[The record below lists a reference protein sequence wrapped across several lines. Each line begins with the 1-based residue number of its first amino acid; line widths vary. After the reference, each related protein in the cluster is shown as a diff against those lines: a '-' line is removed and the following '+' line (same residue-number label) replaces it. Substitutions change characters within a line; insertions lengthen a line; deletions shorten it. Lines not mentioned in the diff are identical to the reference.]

1 MKLSEFDFSELLKWE
16 KVWEKIIAILPSVI
30 WAIVIL
36 AVGFYV
42 ANLLGRILFK
52 AMSPRIK
59 DPTIVPFLKS
69 VVVIFL
75 KFAVILAALD
85 ALHINVNSIIAAV
98 SAAGVTAGIGLKD
111 NIAQFAAG
119 LQILIS
125 KPFKSG
131 DYIEV
136 NGLAG
141 TVGQIRFMNT
151 SLNTIDN
158 KRVIMPNSQIMNNSI
173 INYTAE
179 DYRRLDLVYTI
190 GYNDDIVIAKN
201 ILAEIARED
210 ERVLDTPA
218 PMIGVKEHGA
228 HGIHIACQI
237 WCSSEN
243 YWPLFYSM
251 QEKVKN
257 AFDEH
262 GISIPYDQLD
272 VHVVSDDK

>member
-1 MKLSEFDFSELLKWE
+1 MNPLSIDFSEFFKWENLWE
-16 KVWEKIIAILPSVI
+16 KVIAILPSVL
-30 WAIVIL
+30 WAIIIL

-42 ANLLGRILFK
+42 SNLLGRILSK
-52 AMSPRIK
+52 TMSSRIK

-69 VVVIFL
+69 VLVIFL
-75 KFAVILAALD
+75 KLAVVLAALD
-85 ALHINVNSIIAAV
+85 ALHINVNSIIAAI

-111 NIAQFAAG
+111 SIAQFAAG
-119 LQILIS
+119 IQILVS
-125 KPFKSG
+125 KPFKNG
-131 DYIEV
+131 DYVEV

-141 TVGQIRFMNT
+141 TVSQIRFMNT

-158 KRVIMPNSQIMNNSI
+158 KRVIVPNSQIMNNSI

-179 DYRRLDLVYTI
+179 QYRRLDLVYTI

-201 ILAEIARED
+201 VLAEIARED
-210 ERVLDTPA
+210 ERILDNPA
-218 PMIGVKEHGA
+218 PIIGVKEHGA
-228 HGIHIACQI
+228 HGIHIAFQV

-243 YWPLFYSM
+243 YWSLFYSM

-272 VHVVSDDK
+272 VHVVSNDK